1 MHIWW
6 TNLINYFDKS
16 GFTSNMYCVVT
27 FEHEVLISQ
36 NLSYCGSLVCHHK
49 KHQILKVDTKN

>member
-36 NLSYCGSLVCHHK
+36 NLHIEMFQLNCVWRLCIK
-49 KHQILKVDTKN
+49 